1 VYERAVTHRFQ
12 PLRSKHIFRGLST
25 CDKHEPDQGIELA
38 CLLSE
43 KPTVNI
49 NNLKTMGWDRFFETH
64 FQPYAA
70 NSYASGRIVSEY
82 KHLYCV
88 YSESGKVL
96 GEIAGKLRH
105 EALDREDLPVVGDWV
120 VIRPA
125 PESGKVTI
133 HAVLPRKSK
142 FTRKMAGVRNEPQIV
157 ASNIDTVFLITSL
170 NEDFNPRRIE
180 RYLIVAWESGA
191 RPIIILSKSDLC
203 DETEERIR
211 EIRSVASDVP
221 IHALSVVRREGL
233 DELTQYL
240 KYGQTV
246 ALLGSSGVG
255 KSTLINHLLGHE
267 YLRVQETRE
276 QNGRGRHTTTHRE
289 LIVLPQGGLVLDTPG
304 MRELQLWDG
313 EGGLHIA
320 FTDIETIAS
329 RCYFSDCRH
338 QDEPQ
343 CAIREALAEGSID
356 AARYQSY
363 EKLQKELTYLAR
375 KQDVRSAIAEKKRWK
390 KLSRVA
396 SQRAQMKRR

>member
-1 VYERAVTHRFQ
+1 M
-12 PLRSKHIFRGLST
+12 
-25 CDKHEPDQGIELA
+25 
-38 CLLSE
+38 
-43 KPTVNI
+43 NI
-49 NNLKTMGWDRFFETH
+49 TDLKNLGWDKFFESH

-70 NSYASGRIVSEY
+70 NGYASGRVASES
-82 KHLYCV
+82 KHFYCI
-88 YSESGKVL
+88 YCESGKVL

-105 EALDREDLPVVGDWV
+105 EALDQGDLPVVGDWV
-120 VIRPA
+120 VIRTP
-125 PESGKVTI
+125 PENSRVTI

-142 FTRKMAGVRNEPQIV
+142 FTRKMAGVRTEPQIV

-170 NEDFNPRRIE
+170 NEDFNPRRVE
-180 RYLIVAWESGA
+180 RYLIVAWESAA

-211 EIRSVASDVP
+211 QIRAVVGDVP
-221 IHALSVVRREGL
+221 IHAVSVVRREGL

-240 KYGQTV
+240 KHGETV

-255 KSTLINHLLGHE
+255 KSTLINHLLGRE
-267 YLRVQETRE
+267 YLRVQETRKHD
-276 QNGRGRHTTTHRE
+276 GRGRHTTTHRE

-320 FTDIETIAS
+320 FADIETIAS
-329 RCYFSDCRH
+329 HCYFSDCRH
-338 QDEPQ
+338 RDEPR
-343 CAIREALAEGSID
+343 CAIRKALADGAID
-356 AARYQSY
+356 TARYESY

-396 SQRAQMKRR
+396 SQRAQMKRK